1 MTHLEAQQD
10 TIERFVRHQLSP
22 DERRAFEEHYFEC
35 EECFEQVQMTARFVA
50 GVQYAARKGLLA
62 EPAAEPWWANLFRP
76 ALIVVT
82 AAALLLVVSVVWLSL
97 KSGST
102 PDQEL
107 AIRQSP
113 TPTPQPAASP
123 GTASTPAIS
132 ENPKPDLLAQNRPA
146 QTPEVI
152 PGKSPIVFLSSER
165 GDSSGNQLALPAN
178 AESAILRID
187 VEPGS
192 TFSGFQFQVFDSSKR
207 LVTTANGGKASAK
220 GTVSASVPAR
230 LLQDGKYVV
239 KCYGLRDN
247 QRELVGEYRL
257 QVQKP

>member
-50 GVQYAARKGLLA
+50 GVQHAARKGLLA

-82 AAALLLVVSVVWLSL
+82 AAALLLVVSVGWLLL
-97 KSGST
+97 KPGSA

-123 GTASTPAIS
+123 EIGRAH
-132 ENPKPDLLAQNRPA
+132 
-146 QTPEVI
+146 V
-152 PGKSPIVFLSSER
+152 
-165 GDSSGNQLALPAN
+165 
-178 AESAILRID
+178 
-187 VEPGS
+187 
-192 TFSGFQFQVFDSSKR
+192 
-207 LVTTANGGKASAK
+207 
-220 GTVSASVPAR
+220 
-230 LLQDGKYVV
+230 
-239 KCYGLRDN
+239 
-247 QRELVGEYRL
+247 
-257 QVQKP
+257 